1 MPKLLVLFHS
11 RTGNTARIADAVAE
25 GARGVRFAE
34 VDLRRVD
41 DLPPS
46 GAVNGDT
53 GSNDARAGMASR
65 YRTLERADALAGY
78 DAIILGSPARDG
90 VMSAELKHVLD
101 QTEPLWASR
110 VFINKVGSAF
120 TSAGAGQGGSES
132 TIASMLAPLT
142 RLGMILVPPGYPL
155 PVSMQQPSPSAD
167 ADGLAMH
174 SEEHALAVA
183 RHLGKRVAEVVG
195 WVTHARSHHH

>member
-1 MPKLLVLFHS
+1 
-11 RTGNTARIADAVAE
+11 
-25 GARGVRFAE
+25 VRFAE

-41 DLPPS
+41 DLPRS
-46 GAVNGDT
+46 GVAESDA
-53 GSNDARAGMASR
+53 GSSDARAEMTSR
-65 YRTLERADALAGY
+65 YRTLERADALADY

-132 TIASMLAPLT
+132 TVASMLAPLT

-155 PVSMQQPSPSAD
+155 PVSMQQPSPPASGVAVD
-167 ADGLAMH
+167 AD
-174 SEEHALAVA
+174 EHALAVA